1 VSWNIAELDVIRWA
15 EARGIVANSDSKTQL
30 LKAVSEMGEL
40 ADAIIKR
47 DRPAIIDG
55 IGDVLVCLIVVGAI
69 EDINLTHCLESAY
82 NEIKDRKGYLN
93 KNGVFVKDGSS

>member
-1 VSWNIAELDVIRWA
+1 MSWAVTELDVIRWA

-47 DRPAIIDG
+47 DRPAIVDG
-55 IGDVLVCLIVVGAI
+55 IGDVLVCLIVVAAL
-69 EDINLTHCLESAY
+69 EDIDLTKCLEAAY
-82 NEIKDRKGYLN
+82 SEIKDRKGYLN
-93 KNGVFVKDGSS
+93 KDGVFVKQQ